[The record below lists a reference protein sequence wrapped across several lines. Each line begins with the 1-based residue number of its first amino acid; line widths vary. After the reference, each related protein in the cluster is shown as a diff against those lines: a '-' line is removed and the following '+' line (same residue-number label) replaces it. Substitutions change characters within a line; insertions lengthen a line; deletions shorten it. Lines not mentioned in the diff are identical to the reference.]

1 MSARLRTGF
10 TLLEMLVVL
19 VILGLS
25 LAVVVP
31 AINKGLGGSL
41 DDAARDVQVGL
52 RKARS
57 EAVLN
62 KRNVALWVD
71 VQSKTFGLDSGRG
84 KRSLPRGLE
93 VSARVAD
100 SEKQGA
106 RAAVRFFP
114 DGSST
119 GGRIR
124 LSKGD
129 GAVAVDVDW
138 LTGRV
143 SIRNGAR

>member
-1 MSARLRTGF
+1 LSARLRSGF

-41 DDAARDVQVGL
+41 EDAARDLQVGL

-62 KRNVALWVD
+62 KRSVALWVD
-71 VQSKTFGLDSGRG
+71 VRSKSFGLDSGRG

-93 VSARVAD
+93 ISARVAD
-100 SEKQGA
+100 SENRGS
-106 RAAVRFFP
+106 RASVRFFP

-124 LSKGD
+124 LRKGE
-129 GAVAVDVDW
+129 GSVAVDVDW

-143 SIRNGAR
+143 SIRDGDR

>member
-1 MSARLRTGF
+1 MSGRLRTGF

-41 DDAARDVQVGL
+41 DDASRDLQVGL

-62 KRNVALWVD
+62 KRSVALWMD
-71 VQSKTFGLDSGRG
+71 VNRKVYGLDSRRG
-84 KRSLPRGLE
+84 ERSLPKALLIK
-93 VSARVAD
+93 ARVAD
-100 SEKQGA
+100 SESRGP
-106 RAAVRFFP
+106 RVAVRFFP

-119 GGRIR
+119 GGHIR
-124 LSKGD
+124 LSKDEGI
-129 GAVAVDVDW
+129 AVVDVDW

-143 SIRNGAR
+143 SIRNGDE